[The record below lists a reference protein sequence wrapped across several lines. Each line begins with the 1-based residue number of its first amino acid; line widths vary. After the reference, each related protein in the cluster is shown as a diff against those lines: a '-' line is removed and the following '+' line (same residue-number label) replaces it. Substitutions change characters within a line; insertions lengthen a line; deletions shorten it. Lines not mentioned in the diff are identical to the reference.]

1 MYGSLVGRRWMTVAV
16 CRWNDATIPPS
27 PGDRVPRKHRTRTR
41 RGEADTRTDGH
52 TDRLRWLLLSVS
64 LSSQID
70 SRHHARASERTSN
83 RPTGDCELRTSK
95 RAAAAPAVAAPP
107 RVGRPRLPLTF
118 PNTNPDSLHRKT
130 PNTAN
135 KNPHTTQITETYAC
149 TLLWYPHSVDL
160 RICFSFI
167 VTNLADYFLYT
178 FSHFVSL

>member
-1 MYGSLVGRRWMTVAV
+1 MGRWSAGDEWQSLSAAET
-16 CRWNDATIPPS
+16 
-27 PGDRVPRKHRTRTR
+27 TR
-41 RGEADTRTDGH
+41 RYLPVRATECHENTEPGPGAGKRTLGQTGTRTDCDGCSS
-52 TDRLRWLLLSVS
+52 LS